1 MIRSFAFMPRRPDV
15 TPETFHAHWLDV
27 HGPLALRIDA
37 LVRYVQSHCLENHP
51 AQNRDVEIDGIA
63 ETWFDRVEQAA
74 ALRED
79 PQFTEYAQLD
89 EPNFID
95 LQNISFVMADEVSRT
110 GGMPARDE
118 DGVKVLMLFRRAS
131 SLSPE
136 KFAKTW
142 RDADE
147 EAAASAVGALRHAR
161 SITSPAVVDPVYD
174 GIRELWFADRAE
186 AEAAGARDPESWA
199 ALAGPEGSDPGSTA
213 VVLVR
218 EHRMVWPG

>member
-15 TPETFHAHWLDV
+15 TPETFHEHWLNV
-27 HGPLALRIDA
+27 HGPLALHITSLR
-37 LVRYVQSHCLENHP
+37 RYVQSHCLSEHP
-51 AQNRDVEIDGIA
+51 SQNRAVELDGIA
-63 ETWFDRVEQAA
+63 ETWFDDAETAA

-79 PQFTEYAQLD
+79 PQFTEYAKLD

-118 DGVKVLMLFRRAS
+118 DGVKVLMLFRRDPTLTA
-131 SLSPE
+131 E
-136 KFAKTW
+136 AFADMW
-142 RDADE
+142 RGADE
-147 EAAASAVGALRHAR
+147 EPAADAVGALRHAR
-161 SITSPAVVDPVYD
+161 SITAPIVADPVHD
-174 GIRELWFADRAE
+174 GIRELWFASRAE
-186 AEAAGARDPESWA
+186 AEAAGARDPKAWA
-199 ALAGPEGSDPGSTA
+199 ALAGPDGSDPGSTS